1 MSIKTTVTESVFI
14 NTLLN
19 DDLYGASWTREEA
32 IALYN
37 YYEDLSEDCGED
49 IELDR
54 VALRCEWESAINIDE
69 VIEVY
74 SEVNSLEDLTDHTQV
89 IELDNGRLLYVAF

>member
-1 MSIKTTVTESVFI
+1 MSIKTTVTENVFI
-14 NTLLN
+14 NDLLT
-19 DDLYGASWTREEA
+19 DDFASWTREEA